1 MLALISPAKTLDFT
15 ETPLCSIAPT
25 IPTFLKESNKLNKT
39 LTNIEASGLA
49 SLMKISD
56 KLAELNYR
64 RNLEWKEN
72 TRKHR
77 DSKAA
82 VLAFQGDVY
91 QGLDAGSMT
100 KTDLKWAQN
109 RLRILSGLY
118 GVLKPLDEICA
129 YRLEMGTG
137 LASSR
142 GENLYDFW
150 GDRVTD
156 ELNKTMSASKHRILV
171 NLASNEYFKVIDPS
185 KIKADVLNVNF
196 KEKKGGQY
204 KFISIYGKKARG
216 LMSRFIIKNRIA
228 KLSDLKEFDYEN
240 YQFNPSLSEDL
251 DWTFTRG

>member
-15 ETPLCSIAPT
+15 ETPLCSITPT
-25 IPTFLKESNKLNKT
+25 VPTFLKESNKLNKT

-137 LASSR
+137 LANSR

-156 ELNKTMSASKHRILV
+156 ELNKTMSDSKHRVLV
-171 NLASNEYFKVIDPS
+171 NLASNEYFKVVNPS

-228 KLSDLKEFDYEN
+228 KLSDLKAFDYEN

-251 DWTFTRG
+251 EWTFTRG

>member
-25 IPTFLKESNKLNKT
+25 VPTFLKESNKLNKT

-137 LASSR
+137 LANSR

-156 ELNKTMSASKHRILV
+156 ELNKTMRDSKHRVLV

-216 LMSRFIIKNRIA
+216 LMSRFIIKHRIA
-228 KLSDLKEFDYEN
+228 KLSDLKAFDYEN

>member
-1 MLALISPAKTLDFT
+1 M
-15 ETPLCSIAPT
+15 
-25 IPTFLKESNKLNKT
+25 
-39 LTNIEASGLA
+39 
-49 SLMKISD
+49 
-56 KLAELNYR
+56 
-64 RNLEWKEN
+64 
-72 TRKHR
+72 
-77 DSKAA
+77 
-82 VLAFQGDVY
+82 Y

-100 KTDLKWAQN
+100 KSDLKWAQN

-137 LASSR
+137 LANSR

-156 ELNKTMSASKHRILV
+156 ELNKTLSDSKHRVLV
-171 NLASNEYFKVIDPS
+171 NLASNEYFKVVKPS

-228 KLSDLKEFDYEN
+228 KLSDLKAFDYEN
-240 YQFNPSLSEDL
+240 YQFNPSLSEGL

>member
-100 KTDLKWAQN
+100 KSDLKWAQN

-137 LASSR
+137 LANSR

-156 ELNKTMSASKHRILV
+156 ELNKTMSDSKHRVLV
-171 NLASNEYFKVIDPS
+171 NLASNEYFKVVNPS
-185 KIKADVLNVNF
+185 RIKADVLNVNF

-240 YQFNPSLSEDL
+240 YQFNPSLSEGL

>member
-15 ETPLCSIAPT
+15 ETPLCSITPT
-25 IPTFLKESNKLNKT
+25 VPTFLRESNKLNQA
-39 LTNIEASGLA
+39 LTNIEPSGLA

-64 RNLEWKEN
+64 RNIEWKEN
-72 TRKHR
+72 TKKHR

-100 KTDLKWAQN
+100 KTALKWAQN

-137 LASSR
+137 LANPR

-150 GDRVTD
+150 GDQVTE
-156 ELNKTMSASKHRILV
+156 ELNNTIKESKHKVLV
-171 NLASNEYFKVIDPS
+171 NLASNEYFKVVNPT
-185 KIKADVLNVNF
+185 KIKADVLHVNF
-196 KEKKGGQY
+196 KERKGEQY
-204 KFISIYGKKARG
+204 KFIAIYGKKARG
-216 LMSRFIIKNRIA
+216 LMSRFMIKNRIS
-228 KLSDLKEFDYEN
+228 KLIDLKAFDYED
-240 YQFNPSLSEDL
+240 YKFNPSLSEDL
-251 DWTFTRG
+251 NWTFTRG

>member
-25 IPTFLKESNKLNKT
+25 VPTFLKESNKQNKT
-39 LTNIEASGLA
+39 LPNIEASGLA

-100 KTDLKWAQN
+100 KTGLKWAQD

-137 LASSR
+137 LANSR

-156 ELNKTMSASKHRILV
+156 ELSKTMIDSKHGTLV
-171 NLASNEYFKVIDPS
+171 NLASNEYFKVVNPA

-216 LMSRFIIKNRIA
+216 LMSRFIIKNRISN
-228 KLSDLKEFDYEN
+228 LSDLKAFDYEN